1 MSLILIRAESQAK
14 LLNSLAD
21 IERHAGL
28 KINGSPRII
37 KNKLAD
43 EYAKSIMKD
52 KLRSKAKI
60 AVLVSVKEDATL
72 SILRIR
78 KIHPPAHVV
87 VISEEY
93 DQWEA
98 VRKIFNTLP
107 SLKGYYSS
115 KKKKHHT
122 PITIKIYFFN
132 LFFI

>member
-1 MSLILIRAESQAK
+1 MSLILIRAENQAK

-37 KNKLAD
+37 KNKVAD
-43 EYAKSIMKD
+43 KYAKSIMKD
-52 KLRSKAKI
+52 ELRSKSKI
-60 AVLVSVKEDATL
+60 AVLISVQEDATL

-93 DQWEA
+93 DQWNA
-98 VRKIFNTLP
+98 LQKLFNTLP
-107 SLKGYYSS
+107 LFKGYYSY
-115 KKKKHHT
+115 KKKT
-122 PITIKIYFFN
+122 PKTPKV
-132 LFFI
+132 

>member
-37 KNKLAD
+37 KNKMAD

-72 SILRIR
+72 SILRI
-78 KIHPPAHVV
+78 
-87 VISEEY
+87 SEEY

-115 KKKKHHT
+115 KKKSNT
-122 PITIKIYFFN
+122 PP
-132 LFFI
+132 

>member
-1 MSLILIRAESQAK
+1 MSLILIRAENQAK

-37 KNKLAD
+37 KNKVAD
-43 EYAKSIMKD
+43 KYAKSIMKD
-52 KLRSKAKI
+52 ELRSKSKI
-60 AVLVSVKEDATL
+60 AVLISVQEDATL

-93 DQWEA
+93 DQWKA
-98 VRKIFNTLP
+98 LQKLFNTLP
-107 SLKGYYSS
+107 LFKGYYSY
-115 KKKKHHT
+115 KKKT
-122 PITIKIYFFN
+122 PKTPKV
-132 LFFI
+132 

>member
-1 MSLILIRAESQAK
+1 MGLILIRAENQAK

-43 EYAKSIMKD
+43 EYAKSIMKG

-115 KKKKHHT
+115 KKKIRT
-122 PITIKIYFFN
+122 PQ
-132 LFFI
+132 